1 MTQCKVRGLLI
12 FENVLSQLNFVITSA
27 SALILRVFPGG
38 LVVKNLRGI
47 AGGIRDASL
56 IIGLGRSPG
65 GEHGNP
71 FSSIL
76 PWRIPGLTKSRT

>member
-56 IIGLGRSPG
+56 IIGLGRSPR

-71 FSSIL
+71 FSGIL
-76 PWRIPGLTKSRT
+76 AWRIPGLTKSRT

>member
-1 MTQCKVRGLLI
+1 M
-12 FENVLSQLNFVITSA
+12 
-27 SALILRVFPGG
+27 
-38 LVVKNLRGI
+38 VKNLRGI

-71 FSSIL
+71 FSGIL
-76 PWRIPGLTKSRT
+76 AWRIPGLTKSRT